1 MKIQESLKPSH
12 SVEIAVHS
20 THESGKTVY
29 LKSVLESGYEQGFIK
44 ILIPIFNGR
53 SYNFRSGEKID
64 LVFKSGTGENSA
76 VYKMPCEV
84 IQRLVEKN
92 LPLVLVKEIGQPE
105 KLQRRQSFRLNIYQT
120 YSFLRNDDYFE
131 LETKDLSSTGMLALT
146 TIPLN
151 KDEEF
156 EINFDANIHLNAH
169 PNYDPLKRFNIICR
183 VIDCTFNEELRKYY
197 LRIQFTNLSSVET
210 KSILQYL
217 YHKQTEMHHIQ
228 NDKNNPSHELTQEEI
243 VQYIHEEGL
252 KNQCRLIY
260 ITNTF
265 LSLLALAF
273 YILAKPSGA
282 YGIEVYFRK
291 FIPYAWKLPYLLSSI
306 GVSGFIIALAL
317 YGLSLHN
324 KKSALRRY
332 GILLIVF
339 ALVMI
344 GINFLS
350 IVQNRS
356 YLIN

>member
-1 MKIQESLKPSH
+1 MKIQENLKPSH
-12 SVEIAVHS
+12 SVEIGVREHKNS
-20 THESGKTVY
+20 DKTIY
-29 LKSVLESGYEQGFIK
+29 LKSILESGYEQGFFK

-53 SYNFRSGEKID
+53 SYNFRNGEPID
-64 LVFKSGTGENSA
+64 LIFKSGTGENSA

-84 IQRLVEKN
+84 IHRVVEKN
-92 LPLVLVKEIGQPE
+92 LPLVLVKEIGEPE

-120 YSFLRNDDYFE
+120 YSFLRDEAYFE

-146 TIPLN
+146 AIPLK

-156 EINFDANIHLNAH
+156 EISFDSNIHLSSH
-169 PNYDPLKRFNIICR
+169 PSYDPLKRFNIICR
-183 VIDCTFNEELRKYY
+183 VIDCTYNEELRKYY
-197 LRIQFTNLSSVET
+197 IRINFTNLSSVET

-228 NDKNNPSHELTQEEI
+228 SDKNGSGHELNQEEI
-243 VQYIHEEGL
+243 VKYIHEEGL